1 MHADMALSECTITG
15 QYTSIEENW
24 SRRIA
29 GVKTVERR

>member
-1 MHADMALSECTITG
+1 MHGDMALSECTITE
-15 QYTSIEENW
+15 QYTSIKKSW

>member
-1 MHADMALSECTITG
+1 MHGDMALSECTITE
-15 QYTSIEENW
+15 QYTSIEMNR